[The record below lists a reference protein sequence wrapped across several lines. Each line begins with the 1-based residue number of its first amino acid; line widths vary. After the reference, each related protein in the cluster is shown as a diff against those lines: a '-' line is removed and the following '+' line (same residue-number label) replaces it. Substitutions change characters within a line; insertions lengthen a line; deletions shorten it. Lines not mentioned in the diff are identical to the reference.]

1 MKTTVLANTVYCHPI
16 QNYPSCETFPD
27 YTFDI
32 ETQMIKMKNLNK
44 AKNTCKPLVASMEM
58 LPYNLPDTEES
69 RNLLNINM
77 LGCGSKEQ
85 NHAYNN

>member
-16 QNYPSCETFPD
+16 QTYSTCETFPD
-27 YTFDI
+27 YSFDI

-58 LPYNLPDTEES
+58 LPYNLPD
-69 RNLLNINM
+69 
-77 LGCGSKEQ
+77 
-85 NHAYNN
+85 